1 MGAAAAPWIFFLPSL
16 LALGTSPLLCA
27 DRCHSGGSFLF
38 NASLRGPGWTYSV
51 EGARSRHE
59 AADLLSVGVRS
70 GLVSV
75 VSTRSFPAH
84 GGLLV
89 AVRARRPGFRALFP
103 LRVRRPQDG
112 PPSCR
117 PVCANMPPR
126 PASRLAV
133 SLPPRDGSQC
143 VSAGSY
149 LVDLRDLWPESL
161 TAGRWE
167 LRRQDGRF
175 LEDLASKGVLR
186 AARFLCLPLQVAL
199 VAHHPDGSL
208 EFPVHVALRWALAAA
223 TQTGDERIERPRL
236 VRAAATYPRFEKSI
250 YLEKVPEN
258 DPSGAMVIQLLAGPA
273 SSGIEYTMSASMD
286 TRSNDMFMINNVTG
300 VVSTRQVLDRESMD
314 QHQFIVLGTDRRR
327 RKASCTLLIDVQDR
341 NDHTPQFKEKEYHG
355 SISENPYE
363 GQPLLQVLATDQDTD
378 LNARIHYRI
387 VSEEGGM
394 HKMFRLD
401 ETTGQLTAA
410 AVLDR
415 EEAERYRLV
424 LEARDEGRDPGP
436 QSSTVVVSIVVLDE
450 NDNAPQFSEDRYRV
464 SVPEDVGIPNTV
476 LTVSATDADKG
487 DNAKLQFSIISGNGA
502 RQFSID
508 PNTGE
513 IQVVSPLDFEIEK
526 DYVLNIRVQDNGR
539 PHRSSKSVVTIKVD
553 DVNDNPPLL
562 NPYFESTVYEDMPI
576 GHSVHEIH
584 ATDLDSG
591 ENSRL
596 TYSFSNVPPRL
607 PFAINDVT
615 GLVTVASE
623 LDRELSDR
631 YEVTVVVQDH
641 GKRSLNSS
649 AIVGITVRDVN
660 DNEPKFTRDTY
671 DVRLNEDAA
680 VGTSVLTVTATDQD
694 LNNIVT
700 YEIISGNTRSRFTMN
715 SKSGFI
721 SLTRPLDYK
730 QERRYSLTVRAS
742 DSKLWSKAYVHVNV
756 TDANT
761 HRPVFQSS
769 HYSVSIGEDQPVGS
783 LVVVI
788 SATDE
793 DIGDN
798 ARITYLMEDNTP
810 QFKIDPD
817 TGAVNT
823 LLPLDYEYQ
832 NGYTLAITAKDNG
845 IPQKSDTTFVDILLT
860 DVNDNSPE
868 FLQNEYY
875 ASVGE
880 DAPLKTS
887 IVRVSA
893 KDKDSKINGQ
903 IYYTFQSGNDGNGD
917 FEIDTLS
924 GLIRTARRLDRETIW
939 LYNLTAY
946 AEDRGTPPRKTP
958 VKVIVTVSDVND
970 NPPVF
975 HADEFD
981 IFIEENSPVGSVVAR
996 VTAVDPDEGRN
1007 AIVNY
1012 QIVEGNI
1019 PEAFQMDIYSGELT
1033 ALTDL
1038 DYESQSQ
1045 YTIVVQATSAPLVS
1059 RATVNIRLIDKN
1071 DNSPVLENF
1080 EIIFNNYMTNKS
1092 NSFPSGIIGRVPGYD
1107 PDVSDQ
1113 LLYTFEEGND
1123 LLILNNRTGD
1133 LRLSGNLDS
1142 NHQRLVT
1149 LTVFITDGL
1158 HSASAKC
1165 TLRVIIVTDKMLSN
1179 SITVRLKNMS
1189 QELFLS
1195 PLLGQ
1200 FVDGVAAILSARK
1213 DDVFVFSIRNDTD
1226 VSAHILNVSF
1236 SARLP
1241 GGFRDEFF
1249 SSEDLQEQVYLNRT
1263 LLTFVSKQRV
1273 LPFDDNICLREP
1285 CENYMKC
1292 VSVQRF
1298 DSSAPFIASATI
1310 LFRPIHPVNGL
1321 RCRCPPGFTGDYC
1334 QTEVN
1339 LCYSNPCGNSGEC
1352 LRREGG
1358 FTCRCHEHYTGDYCE
1373 VNKLSGRCQPGV
1385 CRNGGTC
1392 VNVIPGGFRCSC
1404 LGREYEHPF
1413 CELTTRSFPGA
1424 SFVTFKGLR
1433 QRFRMD
1439 ITLTFASMSKDGLLL
1454 YNGRFNEKHDF
1465 IALEII
1471 DGQVQ
1476 LTFSAGEEATAV
1488 SPFVPGGV
1496 SDGQWHTVRVQYY
1509 NKPNVGK
1516 EGLVRGPSEE
1526 KVAVVS
1532 VDDCDTAIAIKF
1544 GHTIGNYSCAA
1555 QGHQTG
1561 SKKSLDLTG
1570 PLLLGGV
1577 PDLPETFPIRSH
1589 GFTGCLRDLLID
1601 GRRVDLTSYIAN
1613 NGTLPGCAARRDFCH
1628 QSPCVHGGTCINQ
1641 WRSYRCLCPLGYG
1654 GKNCSLVMVQPLHFM
1669 GSTTAAWDL
1678 SKEVMLL
1685 PWRVGLMFRTRQARG
1700 SLFQARIGAHGEL
1713 TLELSAGAVSVRLSA
1728 GQGAVWGVQLTG
1740 HTGDGAWHS
1749 IELEMH
1755 ARNGGKGTSLLTSLD
1770 YGLKQEK
1777 ADVEWELV
1785 GQPLGEVHLGGI
1797 LGHGN
1802 VVKKGFHGCMQGA
1815 RMGTGKNSPGLLP
1828 LEKEL
1833 LKMVQNDCVLPDPCE
1848 SNPCPSNSY
1857 CSDDWGSHSCICE
1870 AGNFSQGYYGH
1881 GCQDACQLNPCE
1893 NHSTCRRK
1901 LSSSHGYICE
1911 CSESHYGQY
1920 CENRADQPCPSG
1932 WWGKPMC
1939 GPCHC
1944 NTSRGF
1950 DPNCN
1955 KMTGQCNCKEHHYHP
1970 NGSEECLPC
1979 TCYPLG
1985 SLARTCD
1992 NETGQCPCK
2001 PGVIG
2006 RQCNLCDNPFAEVT
2020 QSGCEIMYNE
2030 CPLTMASD
2038 IWWPKTEFGK
2048 PAAVHCPK
2056 SSLGMAL
2063 RHCDE
2068 KRGWLSPDL
2077 FNCTSVTFTS
2087 LKEILDK
2094 LEKNETQMSSRLAR
2108 TVAAML
2114 QNATRQ
2120 TTRLFGNDVK
2130 VAYRLSLHIL
2140 TYEAA
2145 RDGFGLAATQDVRFT
2160 ENLLEAG
2167 SALLDPINKAHWDV
2181 IQQVDGGTFL
2191 LHHHL
2196 ARYADTLA
2204 RNMRATYL
2212 PPFAVSTPNIV
2223 LSIEHINRHN
2233 VTSPQLPRYDG
2244 PLFRGHK
2251 FGDTDTSVFVTDAI
2265 FQPPLNPYGSW
2276 EDQPLDYD
2284 VMAAGEQMGVDSSR
2298 KKRHHDSHPAQ
2309 AVATVL
2315 VYRSLGQLLPP
2326 HYDSDRRNLRL
2337 PKRPVIN
2344 SAVLSVSAH
2353 SEEPLTLRHLAT
2365 PIIIHFRLLQTRNR
2379 SKPICV
2385 SWNQSLLHGSWSARG
2400 CEVLERNGSHLSC
2413 RCSQLSTFAVLM
2425 DMSNR
2430 ELENEVTL
2438 MIVMYATL
2446 GTSLVFLVATFL
2458 ITSAL
2463 RSLRS
2468 NRSSIHK
2475 NLLLATFLTELVFLL
2490 GIHQTD
2496 NQFACTVIAILLHYF
2511 FMCCFTWLLVEGL
2524 HIYRMLAEL
2533 RNINHGHMRFYYAIG
2548 WGFPAIITGL
2558 AVGLDPEGYGNPDFC
2573 WLSIQDTLI
2582 WSFAGPIGCAV
2593 LTNLVLIGLSTRQSC
2608 AASRRGMKTF
2618 VAVTEIRVAFFLLLL
2633 LTVTWLTG
2641 LLAVNNHVLL
2651 LHYLFV
2657 ICAALLGICMFIAFC
2672 LLEREVREAWHTC
2685 CHRKKRQMEDTGVT
2699 TKTSLLSRSLP
2710 YSGGALFE
2718 DGAPQRVNI
2727 GTSTLSSVSTA
2738 RSAKSRNSHADH
2750 LRDDGCLTHNVVPH
2764 VGPTDLD
2771 GSAFNSLKGNPNA
2784 DQDSDTDSDLS
2795 LDEER
2800 SLSLA
2805 STHSSDSDED
2815 GPFPLDPCWD
2825 PPGSRREPP
2834 NLLHS
2839 TPKGAEYELG
2849 HVKPYWPG
2857 EFTTTASDSEGRA
2870 SADRLQVETRV
2881 NIEHNREAAGSRE
2894 DVTPTGGVRLNGDDL
2909 STREMGS
2916 TCQPPVTQGE
2926 IRKGI
2931 LKNRIPYPPTI
2942 PEGDEAR
2949 SSLNQLSRETSG
2961 IKPPGSA
2968 SRAPSAGSSEGSRT
2982 GTGRSSKFSSRSNSR
2997 ERRNGISLI
3006 PLALTSPAHEDSSDS
3021 EVPRPS
3027 GAAQSLKGS

>member
-1 MGAAAAPWIFFLPSL
+1 MGAAAAPWIFLLPSL
-16 LALGTSPLLCA
+16 LALGPSPLLCA
-27 DRCHSGGSFLF
+27 NRCHSGGSLLF

-51 EGARSRHE
+51 ERVRRPHGA
-59 AADLLSVGVRS
+59 ANPVSVGVRS

-84 GGLLV
+84 GLLV
-89 AVRARRPGFRALFP
+89 AVRATRPGFRALFP
-103 LRVRRPQDG
+103 LRVQRVRHG
-112 PPSCR
+112 PSCR
-117 PVCANMPPR
+117 RVRANMPPR
-126 PASRLAV
+126 PATRLAV
-133 SLPPRDGSQC
+133 SLRPHEGGRC
-143 VSAGSY
+143 VSAGTH

-161 TAGRWE
+161 THGRWGFQ
-167 LRRQDGRF
+167 RQDARF
-175 LEDLASKGVLR
+175 SEDLAASGVLR
-186 AARFLCLPLQVAL
+186 VARCVCLPLEVTLVAL
-199 VAHHPDGSL
+199 YPRGLLD
-208 EFPVHVALRWALAAA
+208 FQVHVALRWAPVA
-223 TQTGDERIERPRL
+223 TKPPGDEQIERPRR
-236 VRAAATYPRFEKSI
+236 VRAAATYPRFEKTI
-250 YLEKVPEN
+250 YMEKVPEN

-273 SSGIEYTMSASMD
+273 SSGIRYTMSASMD
-286 TRSNDMFMINNVTG
+286 TRSNDMFIINNVTG

-314 QHQFIVLGTDRRR
+314 QHQFIVLGTDRQHR

-341 NDHTPQFKEKEYHG
+341 NDHRPQFKEKEYHG

-363 GQPLLQVLATDQDTD
+363 GQPLLQVLATDQDTG

-387 VSEEGGM
+387 VSEEGGTQN
-394 HKMFRLD
+394 MFRLD

-436 QSSTVVVSIVVLDE
+436 QSSTVTVSIVVLDE
-450 NDNAPQFSEDRYRV
+450 NDNAPQFSEERYRV
-464 SVPEDVGIPNTV
+464 SVSEDVRIPSTV

-539 PHRSSKSVVTIKVD
+539 PHRSSKSVVTIKVE

-596 TYSFSNVPPRL
+596 TYSFANIPPGF
-607 PFAINDVT
+607 PFAINNVT
-615 GLVTVASE
+615 GLITVASE
-623 LDRELSDR
+623 LDRELLDC
-631 YEVTVVVQDH
+631 YDATVVVRDH

-649 AIVGITVRDVN
+649 AMVSISVRDVN
-660 DNEPKFTRDTY
+660 DNEPKFTQDTY
-671 DVRLNEDAA
+671 NVRLNEDAA
-680 VGTSVLTVTATDQD
+680 VGTSVITVTATDRD

-721 SLTRPLDYK
+721 SLTQPLDYK
-730 QERRYSLTVRAS
+730 QERRYSLTIRAS
-742 DSKLWSKAYVHVNV
+742 DSKLWSKSYVHVNV

-887 IVRVSA
+887 IVRISA

-917 FEIDTLS
+917 FEVDTLS

-981 IFIEENSPVGSVVAR
+981 IFIEENSPVGSVVAK

-1007 AIVNY
+1007 AIINY

-1123 LLILNNRTGD
+1123 LLILNNRTGE

-1149 LTVFITDGL
+1149 LTVVITDGL
-1158 HSASAKC
+1158 HSTSAKC
-1165 TLRVIIVTDKMLSN
+1165 TLRVIIVTDEMLSN

-1241 GGFRDEFF
+1241 SGFRDEFF

-1263 LLTFVSKQRV
+1263 LLTSVSKQRV

-1404 LGREYEHPF
+1404 VGMEYEHPF
-1413 CELTTRSFPGA
+1413 CELTTRSFPEA
-1424 SFVTFKGLR
+1424 SFITFKGLR

-1509 NKPNVGK
+1509 NKVRLM
-1516 EGLVRGPSEE
+1516 GLVRGPSEE

-1577 PDLPETFPIRSH
+1577 PDLPETFPVRSH

-1628 QSPCVHGGTCINQ
+1628 QSPC
-1641 WRSYRCLCPLGYG
+1641 
-1654 GKNCSLVMVQPLHFM
+1654 
-1669 GSTTAAWDL
+1669 
-1678 SKEVMLL
+1678 
-1685 PWRVGLMFRTRQARG
+1685 
-1700 SLFQARIGAHGEL
+1700 
-1713 TLELSAGAVSVRLSA
+1713 
-1728 GQGAVWGVQLTG
+1728 
-1740 HTGDGAWHS
+1740 
-1749 IELEMH
+1749 
-1755 ARNGGKGTSLLTSLD
+1755 
-1770 YGLKQEK
+1770 
-1777 ADVEWELV
+1777 
-1785 GQPLGEVHLGGI
+1785 
-1797 LGHGN
+1797 
-1802 VVKKGFHGCMQGA
+1802 GA

-1828 LEKEL
+1828 LKKEL
-1833 LKMVQNDCVLPDPCE
+1833 LKMVQNGCVLPDPCE

-1857 CSDDWGSHSCICE
+1857 CSDDWGRHSCICE
-1870 AGNFSQGYYGH
+1870 AGYYGH

-1901 LSSSHGYICE
+1901 PSSSHGYICE

-1944 NTSRGF
+1944 NTSQGF

-1955 KMTGQCNCKEHHYHP
+1955 KMTGQCKCKEHHYHP
-1970 NGSEECLPC
+1970 NGSAECLPC
-1979 TCYPLG
+1979 ACYPLG

-2056 SSLGMAL
+2056 SSFGMAL

-2077 FNCTSVTFTS
+2077 FNCTSVSFTS

-2094 LEKNETQMSSRLAR
+2094 LEKNETQMTSRLAR

-2114 QNATRQ
+2114 QNATHH

-2181 IQQVDGGTFL
+2181 IQQVDGGTLL

-2196 ARYADTLA
+2196 ARYADNLA

-2233 VTSPQLPRYDG
+2233 ATSPQFPRYDG

-2251 FGDTDTSVFVTDAI
+2251 FGDTETSVLVTDAI
-2265 FQPPLNPYGSW
+2265 FQPPLNPS
-2276 EDQPLDYD
+2276 
-2284 VMAAGEQMGVDSSR
+2284 AGEQIGVDSSR
-2298 KKRHHDSHPAQ
+2298 KKRHHDVDPAQ

-2385 SWNQSLLHGSWSARG
+2385 SWNHHGSWSARG

-2438 MIVMYATL
+2438 MIVMYAAL

-2496 NQFACTVIAILLHYF
+2496 SQFACTVIAILLHYF

-2573 WLSIQDTLI
+2573 WLSIHDTLI

-2593 LTNLVLIGLSTRQSC
+2593 LVRWRSIMCSLSKES
-2608 AASRRGMKTF
+2608 
-2618 VAVTEIRVAFFLLLL
+2618 TEIRVAFFLLLL
-2633 LTVTWLTG
+2633 LTVTWITG
-2641 LLAVNNHVLL
+2641 LLAVNNHILL

-2657 ICAALLGICMFIAFC
+2657 ICAALL
-2672 LLEREVREAWHTC
+2672 V
-2685 CHRKKRQMEDTGVT
+2685 
-2699 TKTSLLSRSLP
+2699 KTVWALFSLLFFIT
-2710 YSGGALFE
+2710 YY
-2718 DGAPQRVNI
+2718 
-2727 GTSTLSSVSTA
+2727 
-2738 RSAKSRNSHADH
+2738 
-2750 LRDDGCLTHNVVPH
+2750 VV
-2764 VGPTDLD
+2764 
-2771 GSAFNSLKGNPNA
+2771 
-2784 DQDSDTDSDLS
+2784 
-2795 LDEER
+2795 
-2800 SLSLA
+2800 
-2805 STHSSDSDED
+2805 
-2815 GPFPLDPCWD
+2815 
-2825 PPGSRREPP
+2825 
-2834 NLLHS
+2834 
-2839 TPKGAEYELG
+2839 
-2849 HVKPYWPG
+2849 
-2857 EFTTTASDSEGRA
+2857 
-2870 SADRLQVETRV
+2870 
-2881 NIEHNREAAGSRE
+2881 
-2894 DVTPTGGVRLNGDDL
+2894 
-2909 STREMGS
+2909 
-2916 TCQPPVTQGE
+2916 
-2926 IRKGI
+2926 
-2931 LKNRIPYPPTI
+2931 
-2942 PEGDEAR
+2942 
-2949 SSLNQLSRETSG
+2949 
-2961 IKPPGSA
+2961 
-2968 SRAPSAGSSEGSRT
+2968 
-2982 GTGRSSKFSSRSNSR
+2982 
-2997 ERRNGISLI
+2997 LI
-3006 PLALTSPAHEDSSDS
+3006 
-3021 EVPRPS
+3021 VII
-3027 GAAQSLKGS
+3027 